1 MTGVQTCALPILT
14 WISFNSKVCSEIFL
28 PLVFVFISER
38 FRHPL
43 AEPVRGRRETLFHGV
58 NKLREICQAKLSNP
72 AQDIEVSN
80 RMWNRRAKEV
90 SRLSA
95 RADGDGY
102 FSFFKSS
109 AGDLNGLSVLDSG
122 CGAGR

>member
-1 MTGVQTCALPILT
+1 M
-14 WISFNSKVCSEIFL
+14 
-28 PLVFVFISER
+28 
-38 FRHPL
+38 
-43 AEPVRGRRETLFHGV
+43 
-58 NKLREICQAKLSNP
+58 NKLREICQEKLSNP
-72 AQDIEVSN
+72 AQDIEASN

-109 AGDLNGLSVLDSG
+109 VGDLDGMSVLDSG
-122 CGAGR
+122 CGAGRYLKLLLDAEARAEGLDSLIEMVRTAKAYTTENGYADVPVRLATCR

>member
-1 MTGVQTCALPILT
+1 M
-14 WISFNSKVCSEIFL
+14 
-28 PLVFVFISER
+28 
-38 FRHPL
+38 
-43 AEPVRGRRETLFHGV
+43 
-58 NKLREICQAKLSNP
+58 NKLREICQEKLSNP
-72 AQDIEVSN
+72 AQDIEASN

-109 AGDLNGLSVLDSG
+109 VGDLDGMRSHNENNMVETIKELCSRRLPDYQ
-122 CGAGR
+122 RY